1 MVSLQ
6 LSAADLL
13 RCRFAISPVNEVVE
27 AGRAIANPA
36 ALAAHGAWL
45 REHDAGLQRLA
56 TANDFRPLFALLHPR
71 VHTPEFLRP
80 IPRAAVGEIDV
91 ELEQIA
97 ATPKERVRAEV
108 ERCLNSRGRIVQEVD
123 RSLRS
128 RDAAARVAEMLVALW
143 NELVAPS
150 WPQIRDCLERD
161 IAYRS
166 RWLAGRGL
174 AAVLEDLAAPVTLE
188 RCRLIVEQRTNRV
201 RRLDGVGMLL
211 MPSAFVSA
219 GFASIVDAETAPVT
233 LCYPARGRGAIWFRP
248 PSDPPAR
255 LSSLIGGTR
264 TEILEAIEEPTH
276 TTALALQLG
285 RSRGNISDHLAVL
298 RRSGLV
304 GRARVGLHVIYT
316 RTPLGDA
323 LLRGAAETASAA

>member
-1 MVSLQ
+1 MSLQ
-6 LSAADLL
+6 LSVADLL
-13 RCRFAISPVNEVVE
+13 HCRFAISSINEVVE

-36 ALAAHGAWL
+36 ARAAHRAWL
-45 REHDAGLQRLA
+45 RERDAARQRLA
-56 TANDFRPLFALLHPR
+56 TTHDLRPLFALLDPR

-80 IPRAAVGEIDV
+80 LPRAADGEIDV

-108 ERCLNSRGRIVQEVD
+108 ERCLNSRGRTVQEVD
-123 RSLRS
+123 RPLRS
-128 RDAAARVAEMLVALW
+128 RDAAARLAEMLAALW
-143 NELVAPS
+143 DELVAPS

-166 RWLAGRGL
+166 RTLARRGL

-188 RCRLIVEQRTNRV
+188 GCRLTVERRTNRA
-201 RRLDGVGMLL
+201 RPLDGVGLLL

-219 GFASIVDAETAPVT
+219 GFASIVDAAAAPVT

-248 PSDPPAR
+248 PSEPPAGLPR
-255 LSSLIGGTR
+255 LIGGTR
-264 TEILEAIEEPTH
+264 TEILEAIAEPTH
-276 TTALALQLG
+276 TTALALRLG

-304 GRARVGLHVIYT
+304 SRARVGFHVIYT

-323 LLRGAAETASAA
+323 LLRGTAETASAA